1 MADKLYLIDLD
12 VAKSFSEEFTQFFTD
27 FISDEPTA
35 ILTSATASSL
45 PPEWIQRAKYIF
57 ASDCNE
63 VYANNKLIYKNVLML
78 TTEVQRWIQS
88 KALPYTKALHRVNMV
103 ADPYSTA
110 ALVREFNELFSE
122 YQAAACTDG
131 FYISEPGDSR
141 LSISA
146 LISSDYR
153 VRFITPIRAVGRDNH
168 ALARAISARGTVF
181 HANSETELRELLL
194 FLQEK

>member
-1 MADKLYLIDLD
+1 MADKLYLVDID
-12 VAKSFSEEFTQFFTD
+12 VATSFSEEFTQFFTD
-27 FISDEPTA
+27 FLYDAPTA

-45 PPEWIQRAKYIF
+45 PPAWIQSAKYVF

-63 VYANNKLIYKNVLML
+63 VYTDNKLIYKNILML
-78 TTEVQRWIQS
+78 PTEVQRWIQS
-88 KALPYTKALHRVNMV
+88 KELPYDKALHRVNIL

-122 YQAAACTDG
+122 FRAQACTNG

-146 LISSDYR
+146 LISSNYSI
-153 VRFITPIRAVGRDNH
+153 RFITPIRAVGKTNYVLAN
-168 ALARAISARGTVF
+168 ALRGRGTVF